1 MEEQSG
7 VSLGMISSHL
17 FPSCNI
23 QHGEVHV
30 GIGEQRLERA
40 LSLLNS
46 QFTHYNKVD
55 SILHS
60 FPAFKLITYLTPP
73 LPLSLPLYGTAF

>member
-1 MEEQSG
+1 MKGKMEGGGMEEQSG

-40 LSLLNS
+40 LSSEFSIHSLQQSRFNS
-46 QFTHYNKVD
+46 TLIP
-55 SILHS
+55 SI
-60 FPAFKLITYLTPP
+60 
-73 LPLSLPLYGTAF
+73 